1 MKILAIDTSGSTQ
14 SVALLQGNEL
24 RQEDH
29 SPLNSSHTE
38 TLLPTLGVLLQ
49 RESWSLKDLDLL
61 AVTVGPGSFTGLRIG
76 LATVKGLSRTHGIPT
91 VGVGTLEAMAFPHLD
106 KTHCVLPCLDA
117 RQGEIYAGGFTQ
129 ASGEETPRILLAP
142 RAQGV
147 REFLAC
153 IENLP
158 YPQVL
163 LGSGIHAYPEL
174 TRGSQRSSLKEDG
187 GPQAQWVGRLALKMY
202 KRRSNPD
209 QFPLSP
215 RYLRPSTAEQK
226 RAQAFS

>member
-14 SVALLQGNEL
+14 SVALLQGDEL
-24 RQEDH
+24 RQEDR

-38 TLLPTLGVLLQ
+38 TLLPTLGDLLQ
-49 RESWSLKDLDLL
+49 RESWSLKDVGLL

-76 LATVKGLSRTHGIPT
+76 LATAKGLSRAHGIPT

-106 KTHCVLPCLDA
+106 KTICVLPCLDA
-117 RQGEIYAGGFTQ
+117 RQGEIYAGGFSR
-129 ASGEETPRILLAP
+129 ASGEETHEILLSP
-142 RAQGV
+142 RAQEV
-147 REFLAC
+147 QEFLAC

-163 LGSGIHAYPEL
+163 LGSGVHAYPEL
-174 TRGSQRSSLKEDG
+174 ARGSQRSFLENG
-187 GPQAQWVGRLALKMY
+187 RGPEAQWVGRLALKMY
-202 KRRSNPD
+202 KRHSNPG

-226 RAQAFS
+226 RAGAFS